1 MRFSFIT
8 LAAVTAVLAFAVLKP
23 TLIDS
28 TLTIT
33 ETLDRLSVTT
43 SR

>member
-1 MRFSFIT
+1 MRSSFIA
-8 LAAVTAVLAFAVLKP
+8 LAAITAALAFAALKP

-28 TLTIT
+28 TRTVS
-33 ETLDRLSVTT
+33 ETLARISVAA

>member
-1 MRFSFIT
+1 MRFSFIA
-8 LAAVTAVLAFAVLKP
+8 LAALVATLAFAALKP

-28 TLTIT
+28 THTVS
-33 ETLDRLSVTT
+33 ETLDRLSATA